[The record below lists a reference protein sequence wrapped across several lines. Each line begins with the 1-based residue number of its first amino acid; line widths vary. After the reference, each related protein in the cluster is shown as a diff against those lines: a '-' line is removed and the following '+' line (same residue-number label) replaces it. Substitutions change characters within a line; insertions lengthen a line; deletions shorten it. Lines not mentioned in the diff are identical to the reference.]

1 MLDTQTTQPSKLRT
15 KICVK
20 IIDNSKGTHRTGEQT
35 IFKTAMLKLILCD
48 YGDTRMLVL
57 VKGTITMTGGE
68 IVARQADERLESN
81 V

>member
-15 KICVK
+15 KIWDE
-20 IIDNSKGTHRTGEQT
+20 IIDNSKGTYRTGEQI

-48 YGDTRMLVL
+48 YGDTCMLVL
-57 VKGTITMTGGE
+57 VKGTIKMTRGE
-68 IVARQADERLESN
+68 IVARQADERLKNN

>member
-48 YGDTRMLVL
+48 YGDTRMLV
-57 VKGTITMTGGE
+57 KGTITMTGGE